1 MNPPKTKGIVTFYS
15 QDNSRLMSEYM
26 GVIFMEEKIS
36 SGRLHRL
43 VLSDRHTGS
52 VTGVNDVVSFDEN
65 EIVLDTDMGLLTVRG
80 KELHV
85 KRLTLEKGEL
95 DLEGQVD
102 SLNYSSNAALKR
114 SGDSFLNRL
123 FK

>member
-1 MNPPKTKGIVTFYS
+1 MY
-15 QDNSRLMSEYM
+15 NSC
-26 GVIFMEEKIS
+26 
-36 SGRLHRL
+36 
-43 VLSDRHTGS
+43 
-52 VTGVNDVVSFDEN
+52 
-65 EIVLDTDMGLLTVRG
+65 TVRG

-85 KRLTLEKGEL
+85 KRLTVEKGEL

>member
-1 MNPPKTKGIVTFYS
+1 
-15 QDNSRLMSEYM
+15 MSEYM

-65 EIVLDTDMGLLTVRG
+65 EIVLEMCIRDRCLRLLMKHCRAPI
-80 KELHV
+80 LSWASIMS
-85 KRLTLEKGEL
+85 R
-95 DLEGQVD
+95 
-102 SLNYSSNAALKR
+102 R
-114 SGDSFLNRL
+114 SECPFLWTIR
-123 FK
+123 

>member
-1 MNPPKTKGIVTFYS
+1 
-15 QDNSRLMSEYM
+15 MSEYM

-114 SGDSFLNRL
+114 FLTVFLNNPGGDL
-123 FK
+123 

>member
-1 MNPPKTKGIVTFYS
+1 M
-15 QDNSRLMSEYM
+15 
-26 GVIFMEEKIS
+26 
-36 SGRLHRL
+36 
-43 VLSDRHTGS
+43 LSDRHTGS

-65 EIVLDTDMGLLTVRG
+65 EIVLDTDMGLLTVR

>member
-1 MNPPKTKGIVTFYS
+1 
-15 QDNSRLMSEYM
+15 MSEYM

-85 KRLTLEKGEL
+85 KRLTLER
-95 DLEGQVD
+95 QVD

>member
-1 MNPPKTKGIVTFYS
+1 
-15 QDNSRLMSEYM
+15 MSEYM

-65 EIVLDTDMGLLTVRG
+65 EIVLDTDMGLFDCQGKGTSCKAAYTGKGGAGSGRTGGQFELQFQCSTETVG
-80 KELHV
+80 
-85 KRLTLEKGEL
+85 RLI
-95 DLEGQVD
+95 
-102 SLNYSSNAALKR
+102 S
-114 SGDSFLNRL
+114 
-123 FK
+123 

>member
-1 MNPPKTKGIVTFYS
+1 
-15 QDNSRLMSEYM
+15 
-26 GVIFMEEKIS
+26 MEEKIS

-65 EIVLDTDMGLLTVRG
+65 EIVLDTEMGLLTVRG

-95 DLEGQVD
+95 DLEGQFQCSTEKVGRILLLTVIKIKREQIISVRIHVD
-102 SLNYSSNAALKR
+102 NEIGAFELR
-114 SGDSFLNRL
+114 D
-123 FK
+123 

>member
-1 MNPPKTKGIVTFYS
+1 
-15 QDNSRLMSEYM
+15 MSEYM

-102 SLNYSSNAALKR
+102 SLNYNSSNAALKR

>member
-1 MNPPKTKGIVTFYS
+1 
-15 QDNSRLMSEYM
+15 
-26 GVIFMEEKIS
+26 MEEKIGS
-36 SGRLHRL
+36 NRQHKLILQNRGKGNI
-43 VLSDRHTGS
+43 TGIC
-52 VTGVNDVVSFDEN
+52 DVVSFDEN

>member
-1 MNPPKTKGIVTFYS
+1 
-15 QDNSRLMSEYM
+15 MSEYM

-65 EIVLDTDMGLLTVRG
+65 EIGLLTVRG

>member
-1 MNPPKTKGIVTFYS
+1 
-15 QDNSRLMSEYM
+15 MSEYM

-65 EIVLDTDMGLLTVRG
+65 EILLDTTEGRLIVRG
-80 KELHV
+80 KNLHV
-85 KRLTLEKGEL
+85 GRLQLEEGEVDMDGEVESMVYSAKGQKAK
-95 DLEGQVD
+95 DG
-102 SLNYSSNAALKR
+102 SLLR
-114 SGDSFLNRL
+114 HL
-123 FK
+123 FG

>member
-1 MNPPKTKGIVTFYS
+1 
-15 QDNSRLMSEYM
+15 
-26 GVIFMEEKIS
+26 MEEKIS

-65 EIVLDTDMGLLTVRG
+65 EIVLDTEMGLLTIRG

-102 SLNYSSNAALKR
+102 SLNYSSNGAFKR
-114 SGDSFLNRL
+114 SGESFFARL
-123 FK
+123 LK

>member
-1 MNPPKTKGIVTFYS
+1 
-15 QDNSRLMSEYM
+15 M

-52 VTGVNDVVSFDEN
+52 VTGVVSFDEN

>member
-1 MNPPKTKGIVTFYS
+1 
-15 QDNSRLMSEYM
+15 
-26 GVIFMEEKIS
+26 MEEKL
-36 SGRLHRL
+36 GAARPHRL
-43 VLSDRHTGS
+43 TIQDRKLAGI
-52 VTGVNDVVSFDEN
+52 TGVSDCVSFDEN
-65 EIVLDTDMGLLTVRG
+65 EVVLDTDMGLLTVRG

>member
-1 MNPPKTKGIVTFYS
+1 
-15 QDNSRLMSEYM
+15 M

-65 EIVLDTDMGLLTVRG
+65 EIVLDTDMGLFDCQG
-80 KELHV
+80 KGTSC
-85 KRLTLEKGEL
+85 KAAYIGKGEL

-123 FK
+123 LNNPGGDL

>member
-1 MNPPKTKGIVTFYS
+1 
-15 QDNSRLMSEYM
+15 MSEYM

-65 EIVLDTDMGLLTVRG
+65 EIVLDTDMGFLTVRG
-80 KELHV
+80 KKIHI
-85 KRLTLEKGEL
+85 KRIKM
-95 DLEGQVD
+95 
-102 SLNYSSNAALKR
+102 AALKR

>member
-1 MNPPKTKGIVTFYS
+1 MPVKYYGG
-15 QDNSRLMSEYM
+15 DL
-26 GVIFMEEKIS
+26 MEEKIS

-43 VLSDRHTGS
+43 VLSDRHSGS

-65 EIVLDTDMGLLTVRG
+65 EIVLDTEMGLLTIRG

-95 DLEGQVD
+95 DLD
-102 SLNYSSNAALKR
+102 SLNYSSNAALKH
-114 SGDSFLNRL
+114 SGESFLSRL
-123 FK
+123 LK

>member
-1 MNPPKTKGIVTFYS
+1 
-15 QDNSRLMSEYM
+15 MSEYM

-65 EIVLDTDMGLLTVRG
+65 EIVLDTEMGLLTIRG

-85 KRLTLEKGEL
+85 KRLTLEKG
-95 DLEGQVD
+95 DLEGQID
-102 SLNYSSNAALKR
+102 SLNYSSNAALKH
-114 SGDSFLNRL
+114 SGESFLSRL
-123 FK
+123 LK

>member
-1 MNPPKTKGIVTFYS
+1 
-15 QDNSRLMSEYM
+15 
-26 GVIFMEEKIS
+26 MEEKIS

-43 VLSDRHTGS
+43 VLSDRHVGS

-65 EIVLDTDMGLLTVRG
+65 EIVLDTEMGLLTIRG

-95 DLEGQVD
+95 DLEGQID
-102 SLNYSSNAALKR
+102 SLNYSSNEH
-114 SGDSFLNRL
+114 LNVPGNL
-123 FK
+123 SYPGF

>member
-1 MNPPKTKGIVTFYS
+1 
-15 QDNSRLMSEYM
+15 MSEYM

-85 KRLTLEKGEL
+85 KRLTLERGAGSGRTGGQFEL
-95 DLEGQVD
+95 QFQCSTETVG
-102 SLNYSSNAALKR
+102 
-114 SGDSFLNRL
+114 RL
-123 FK
+123 IS

>member
-1 MNPPKTKGIVTFYS
+1 
-15 QDNSRLMSEYM
+15 MSEYM

-65 EIVLDTDMGLLTVRG
+65 EIVLDTEMGLLTIKG
-80 KELHV
+80 KNLHIS
-85 KRLTLEKGEL
+85 RLTLELGEA
-95 DLEGQVD
+95 DLEGKVD
-102 SLNYSSNAALKR
+102 SMVYSERGHKKKQEGSLI
-114 SGDSFLNRL
+114 SRL
-123 FK
+123 LR

>member
-1 MNPPKTKGIVTFYS
+1 MLLLGSKYVPVKYYGG
-15 QDNSRLMSEYM
+15 DL
-26 GVIFMEEKIS
+26 MEEKIS
-36 SGRLHRL
+36 SGRLRRL
-43 VLSDRHTGS
+43 VLSDRHSGS

>member
-1 MNPPKTKGIVTFYS
+1 
-15 QDNSRLMSEYM
+15 MSEYM

-65 EIVLDTDMGLLTVRG
+65 EIVLDTDMGLLT
-80 KELHV
+80 HV

>member
-1 MNPPKTKGIVTFYS
+1 
-15 QDNSRLMSEYM
+15 
-26 GVIFMEEKIS
+26 MEEKVS

-65 EIVLDTDMGLLTVRG
+65 EIVLDTEMGLLTIRG

-102 SLNYSSNAALKR
+102 SLNYSSNASFKR
-114 SGDSFLNRL
+114 SGESFFSRL
-123 FK
+123 LK

>member
-1 MNPPKTKGIVTFYS
+1 M
-15 QDNSRLMSEYM
+15 
-26 GVIFMEEKIS
+26 IFMEEKVS

-43 VLSDRHTGS
+43 VLSDRHAGS

-65 EIVLDTDMGLLTVRG
+65 EIVLDTEMGLLTIRG

-102 SLNYSSNAALKR
+102 SLNYSSNGALKR
-114 SGDSFLNRL
+114 SGESFFSRL
-123 FK
+123 LK

>member
-1 MNPPKTKGIVTFYS
+1 
-15 QDNSRLMSEYM
+15 
-26 GVIFMEEKIS
+26 MEEKIS

-65 EIVLDTDMGLLTVRG
+65 EIVLDTEMGLLTIRG

-102 SLNYSSNAALKR
+102 SLNYSPDGAFKR
-114 SGDSFLNRL
+114 SGESFFARL
-123 FK
+123 LK

>member
-1 MNPPKTKGIVTFYS
+1 
-15 QDNSRLMSEYM
+15 MSEYM

-102 SLNYSSNAALKR
+102 SLNYSCNAALKR

>member
-1 MNPPKTKGIVTFYS
+1 
-15 QDNSRLMSEYM
+15 MSEYM

-65 EIVLDTDMGLLTVRG
+65 EIVMDKDMGLLSDTG

>member
-1 MNPPKTKGIVTFYS
+1 
-15 QDNSRLMSEYM
+15 M
-26 GVIFMEEKIS
+26 GVIFVEEKIS

-65 EIVLDTDMGLLTVRG
+65 EIILDTEMGLLTIRG

-102 SLNYSSNAALKR
+102 GFNYSSNGALKR
-114 SGDSFLNRL
+114 SGESFFSRL
-123 FK
+123 LK

>member
-1 MNPPKTKGIVTFYS
+1 
-15 QDNSRLMSEYM
+15 MSEYM

-85 KRLTLEKGEL
+85 KRLTLEKG

>member
-1 MNPPKTKGIVTFYS
+1 
-15 QDNSRLMSEYM
+15 MSEYM

-52 VTGVNDVVSFDEN
+52 VTGVN
-65 EIVLDTDMGLLTVRG
+65 DMGLLTVRG